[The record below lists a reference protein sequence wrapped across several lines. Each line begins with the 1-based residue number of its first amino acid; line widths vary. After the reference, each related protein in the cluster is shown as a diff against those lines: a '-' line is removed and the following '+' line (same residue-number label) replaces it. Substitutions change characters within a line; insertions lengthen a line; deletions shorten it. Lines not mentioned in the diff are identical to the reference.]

1 MHEPEPLHHGQ
12 AGQAT
17 TTRRADQP
25 DEPDH
30 LTQPVPPV
38 QPPRRKDAARNRL
51 KIVAAARSVLV
62 AHGFGADMRTIAREA
77 GVGIGTLYR
86 HFPSR
91 EHLINEI
98 LDPDL
103 ASLIRIGL
111 PPEVTAAVALEQY
124 ARAIIPEIAGNRCLI
139 EILTRA
145 DAADPELDL
154 FLVHLRSV
162 GTDALE
168 RSGRD
173 HSLLPG
179 ITPDDIAYHI
189 LALVRII
196 QLTRTAS
203 PDPWEHHLALTLAA
217 LSSPDLSSPDRI
229 TG

>member
-1 MHEPEPLHHGQ
+1 MSKPETLSVDPAWQ
-12 AGQAT
+12 MSQTAKP
-17 TTRRADQP
+17 DQP
-25 DEPDH
+25 G
-30 LTQPVPPV
+30 Q
-38 QPPRRKDAARNRL
+38 QSRRKDAARNRL

-111 PPEVTAAVALEQY
+111 PPDLPAAAALEQF
-124 ARAIIPEIAGNRCLI
+124 ARAIIPEIAENRCLI

-154 FLVHLRSV
+154 FLGHLRAV
-162 GTDALE
+162 GAEALA
-168 RSGRD
+168 RSAHD
-173 HSLLPG
+173 HSLVPA

-196 QLTRTAS
+196 QLTRTAF
-203 PDPWEHHLALTLAA
+203 PDPWEHHLTLTLAA
-217 LSSPDLSSPDRI
+217 LSVPDPGTHQPQTR
-229 TG
+229 

>member
-1 MHEPEPLHHGQ
+1 MSEPEAFHGSQ
-12 AGQAT
+12 ASPASQIGQLD
-17 TTRRADQP
+17 RPGQP
-25 DEPDH
+25 A
-30 LTQPVPPV
+30 Q
-38 QPPRRKDAARNRL
+38 QARRKDAARNRL
-51 KIVAAARSVLV
+51 KIITAARSVLI

-103 ASLIRIGL
+103 AALTRIGL
-111 PPEVTAAVALEQY
+111 PSGLPAATALEQY
-124 ARAIIPEIAGNRCLI
+124 ARTIIPEIAGNRCLI

-145 DAADPELDL
+145 DITDPELDL
-154 FLVHLRSV
+154 FLAHLRTI
-162 GTDALE
+162 GAE
-168 RSGRD
+168 AHARSAQD
-173 HSLLPG
+173 NSLHPE

-196 QLTRTAS
+196 QLTRTAA
-203 PDPWEHHLALTLAA
+203 PDPWEHHLTLTLAS
-217 LSSPDLSSPDRI
+217 LSSPNRP

>member
-1 MHEPEPLHHGQ
+1 MSAAHHPALDPAEQ
-12 AGQAT
+12 ASET
-17 TTRRADQP
+17 DQR
-25 DEPDH
+25 H
-30 LTQPVPPV
+30 RSAQPI
-38 QPPRRKDAARNRL
+38 RRKDAARNRQ

-62 AHGFGADMRTIAREA
+62 AHGFGADMRTFAREA

-103 ASLIRIGL
+103 AALIRIRL
-111 PPEVTAAVALEQY
+111 PPNLPAAAALERY
-124 ARAIIPEIAGNRCLI
+124 ARALIPQIAANRCLI

-154 FLVHLRSV
+154 FLAHLRTV
-162 GTDALE
+162 GAEALA
-168 RSGRD
+168 RSAHD
-173 HSLLPG
+173 QTLVPG

-196 QLTRTAS
+196 QLTRAVS
-203 PDPWEHHLALTLAA
+203 PDPWEHHLTLTLSALT
-217 LSSPDLSSPDRI
+217 SSKWP
-229 TG
+229 TV